1 MSHISTKKTEQLLA
15 VLIVEITRLISPE
28 LSYTVSRLEAAGLMP
43 HQIQYHMN
51 GLLIALR
58 RAEDAKVKREKE
70 AAEMGKVGEQA
81 LAPSA
86 ADLDAVAEEVR
97 VKGET
102 SGQ

>member
-28 LSYTVSRLEAAGLMP
+28 LSYTVSRLEAAGLPP

-70 AAEMGKVGEQA
+70 AAEMSKVGA
-81 LAPSA
+81 LAPSS
-86 ADLDAVAEEVR
+86 ADLDAVAEETK
-97 VKGET
+97 VKEATGEIE
-102 SGQ
+102 